1 MATIGRHVIYNYKLV
16 LNVIEMYIISMYIA
30 TIPNRNSPPAVLLR
44 ESYREGGRVKN
55 RTLANLS
62 KLPAHIIEALRRM
75 LKGERLMAPEE
86 AFEIERTLPHGHVA
100 AVLGMLRKLRLP
112 GIISS
117 RANRLRDLVVS
128 MIVSRVIHPMSKLA
142 TALGLKKETAFS
154 SLGELLGLEE
164 VEDREMY
171 QAMDWLLGRKEW
183 IESKLAERH
192 LQQGSP
198 VLYDMTAVYF
208 EGRKCRLAK
217 LMNNGKGKKNKL
229 QIGIGLL
236 TNHEGCPVA
245 VQVFSGDVGDPS
257 TLKSQLQKLRQ
268 QFGLKEI
275 ILVADRGTLTEAR
288 IEAELR
294 LDEDLDWITALR
306 APAIKE
312 LIEQK
317 RFAPEL
323 FDDWGIAEI
332 HSEDYPGERLI
343 VCKNPILAQERSKKR
358 QALLQATGAELGKV
372 KQATER
378 EKWRLKGA
386 DQIGLRV
393 GKVLNRFKMAKHFIL
408 DISDESLQYRRNEEK
423 IKTESL
429 LDGFYIVRTSVKA
442 NKMGAEEVV
451 KAYKG
456 LSWVERA
463 FRSLKAIDLKV
474 RPVFHWLETRV
485 RAHVF
490 TCMLAYY
497 VEWHMRR
504 VLAPILYDDED
515 KHRGEERRKS
525 VVAPAV
531 RSDGAKRKAATKR
544 TEEGEPVH
552 SFRTLFSD
560 LATLAKNR
568 VNTKLAP
575 GPSFPM
581 YTNPTPFQQKVF
593 KLLGFSYRM

>member
-44 ESYREGGRVKN
+44 ESYREGGRVKS

-75 LKGERLMAPEE
+75 LKGERLVAPEE
-86 AFEIERTLPHGHVA
+86 VFEIERTLPHGHVA
-100 AVLGMLRKLRLP
+100 AVLGMLRKLKLP